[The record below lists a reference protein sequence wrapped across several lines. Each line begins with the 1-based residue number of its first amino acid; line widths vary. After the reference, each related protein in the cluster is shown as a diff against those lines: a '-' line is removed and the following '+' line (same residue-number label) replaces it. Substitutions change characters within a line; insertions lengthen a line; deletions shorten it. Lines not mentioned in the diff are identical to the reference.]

1 MAQIVS
7 IRMPDGSDYRPE
19 DWTTAEPLWST
30 VEIGPGFFPL
40 VKAFAYS
47 RGASVPGSPTNR
59 TASWKDTNLEGQ
71 GGMLPE
77 NETLIIHSINCD
89 VFKIGPADDLNVFPD
104 AEEPEVPLPDM
115 LRLQR
120 DLNVNLEI
128 AAVKDYTASP
138 ISYWPAGQGVSHMYS
153 GGLSRAAGGLS
164 GSVVAYNGSPNT
176 NDGRVLALP
185 LAVAGGES
193 FAVNFN
199 AGPGQINGLNLAPT
213 SRLRIRVFLGGHRRR
228 PVA

>member
-47 RGASVPGSPTNR
+47 RGAGVPGSPTNR
-59 TASWKDTNLEGQ
+59 TANWNDTNLEGQ

-77 NETLIIHSINCD
+77 NETLIIHNISCD
-89 VFKIGPADDLNVFPD
+89 VFKIGPAADLNVFPD
-104 AEEPEVPLPDM
+104 AEQPEVPLPDM
-115 LRLQR
+115 LRMQR

-138 ISYWPAGQGVSHMYS
+138 IGYWPAGQGVSHMYS

-164 GSVVAYNGSPNT
+164 GSVVATNGSPNT
-176 NDGRVLALP
+176 CDARYLGLP
-185 LAVAGGES
+185 LGIQGGES
-193 FAVNFN
+193 FGVRFSC
-199 AGPGQINGLNLAPT
+199 GPGEILGLNLAPT
-213 SRLRIRVFLGGHRRR
+213 SRLRIRVFLDGRRKR

>member
-7 IRMPDGSDYRPE
+7 IRLPDGSDYRPE

-30 VEIGPGFFPL
+30 VEIGPDFFPL

-47 RGASVPGSPTNR
+47 RGGVVPGSPNER
-59 TASWKDTNLEGQ
+59 VASWKDTNLEGQ
-71 GGMLPE
+71 GGVLPE
-77 NETLIIHSINCD
+77 NETLIIHNINCD
-89 VFKIGPADDLNVFPD
+89 VFKIGPAADGNVFPD

-120 DLNVNLEI
+120 DVLVNLEI
-128 AAVKDYTASP
+128 AAVKDYTGSP
-138 ISYWPAGQGVSHMYS
+138 ISYWPAGQGVSHMYA

-164 GSVVAYNGSPNT
+164 GSVVAYNGSTNT
-176 NDGRVLALP
+176 ADGRVLATP

-193 FAVNFN
+193 FAVNFT
-199 AGPGQINGLNLAPT
+199 AGEGEVAGLNLAPT
-213 SRLRIRVFLGGHRRR
+213 SRLRIRVFLDGRRRR